1 MTLLEFFLHF
11 FWHKHFRK
19 KRHSNNFPRS
29 TLFKKIVA
37 DNHMSTVL
45 PLATFVNM
53 HLTCLAVVVYMKV
66 RFKSK
71 VSEVFLSLKATIY
84 QDWKICFV
92 DIYRIFKHG
101 KSCLENINNK
111 ACNKWMTINKIP
123 RFLNPWHFNLNPW
136 HVILE
141 PGFLTKT
148 HTSICHATWTC
159 IMFFVHFLCL
169 FW

>member
-19 KRHSNNFPRS
+19 KRHSNNNFPRS

-71 VSEVFLSLKATIY
+71 VSEVFLSFKVTIY
-84 QDWKICFV
+84 QD
-92 DIYRIFKHG
+92 
-101 KSCLENINNK
+101 
-111 ACNKWMTINKIP
+111 
-123 RFLNPWHFNLNPW
+123 
-136 HVILE
+136 
-141 PGFLTKT
+141 
-148 HTSICHATWTC
+148 
-159 IMFFVHFLCL
+159 
-169 FW
+169 